1 MNKRR
6 VVITGLGALA
16 PNGNSVSDY
25 WNSLISG
32 RSGINHITS
41 FDTEN
46 LNVKIAGELSNFN
59 PEDHFDRKE
68 IRKLDPFTIY
78 HLVSSKEAISNSG
91 LNEDKLDLNRV
102 GVMIGSGVGGIQTL
116 EDQHGTYSSR
126 GQRRVSPFFVPRMI
140 ANIAAG
146 NLAIKYGFKGPNQ
159 TIISAC
165 ASGTDAIGLAS
176 RVIQY
181 GDADVMITGGTEAS
195 ITGLTISGFANIK
208 ALSTQNENPKTASKP
223 FDAMRDGFVLGEGSA
238 SIVLEELSHAKKRN
252 ANILAELVGY
262 GSTDDAFHITQ
273 PSAGGEGAIR
283 AMKNAI
289 SDANLS
295 IENIDYINAHGTSTP
310 FNDKTESAAI
320 SSLFGSHAKKLK
332 VSSTKS
338 MIGHALGA
346 SGALEAVACILALQ
360 NNILPPTINYK
371 NPDPECELDYV
382 PNNSQEFETNVAMSN
397 SFGFGGHNG
406 VILMKKWD
414 GEKN

>member
-16 PNGNSVSDY
+16 PNGNTVPQY
-25 WNSLISG
+25 WDALING
-32 RSGINHITS
+32 KSGIGYITA

-46 LNVKIAGELSNFN
+46 LSVKIAGELSDFE
-59 PEDHFDRKE
+59 PENHFDRKE
-68 IRKLDPFTIY
+68 LRKLDPFTIY
-78 HLVSSKEAISNSG
+78 HIVSSSEAISQA
-91 LNEDKLDLNRV
+91 KLIDNVDLDRV

-116 EDQHGTYSSR
+116 EDQCEVYNSR

-165 ASGTDAIGLAS
+165 ASGTDAIGLAT
-176 RVIQY
+176 RAIQY
-181 GDADVMITGGTEAS
+181 GDADVMVTGGTEAS
-195 ITGLTISGFANIK
+195 VTGLTISGFANIK
-208 ALSTQNENPKTASKP
+208 ALSTRNEDPESASRP
-223 FDAMRDGFVLGEGSA
+223 FDLERDGFVLGEGSA
-238 SIVLEELSHAKKRN
+238 TIILEELSHARKRGVE
-252 ANILAELVGY
+252 ILGELAGY

-273 PSAGGEGAIR
+273 PSEGGKGAIR

-289 SDANLS
+289 QDANLS
-295 IENIDYINAHGTSTP
+295 TQDIDYINAHGTSTP

-320 SSLFGSHAKKLK
+320 SSLFKETAEKLK

-338 MIGHALGA
+338 MVGHALGA
-346 SGALEAVACILALQ
+346 SGALEAIACIMAIQ
-360 NNILPPTINYK
+360 NDIVPPTINYTT
-371 NPDPECELDYV
+371 PDPECTLDYV
-382 PNNSQEFETNVAMSN
+382 PNESQQLTVNAALSN

-406 VILMKKWD
+406 VIAIKKWVED
-414 GEKN
+414 

>member
-25 WNSLISG
+25 WDSLISG

-91 LNEDKLDLNRV
+91 LNVDKLDLNRV

-382 PNNSQEFETNVAMSN
+382 PNNSQEFETNLAMSN

>member
-16 PNGNSVSDY
+16 PNGNSVPQY
-25 WNSLISG
+25 WDSLVSG
-32 RSGINHITS
+32 KSGIGYITA

-46 LNVKIAGELSNFN
+46 LSVKIAGELSNFDAQ
-59 PEDHFDRKE
+59 DHFDRKE
-68 IRKLDPFTIY
+68 LRKLDPFTVY
-78 HLVSSKEAISNSG
+78 HMVSSSEAITQAG
-91 LNEDKLDLNRV
+91 LTQNIDMDRV
-102 GVMIGSGVGGIQTL
+102 GVIIGSGVGGIQTL
-116 EDQHGTYSSR
+116 EDQCNTYSSR

-165 ASGTDAIGLAS
+165 ASGTDAIGLAA
-176 RVIQY
+176 RTIQY

-208 ALSTQNENPKTASKP
+208 ALSTRNEDPESASRP
-223 FDAMRDGFVLGEGSA
+223 FDAERDGFVLGEGSA
-238 SIVLEELSHAKKRN
+238 SIVLEELSHAEKRG
-252 ANILAELVGY
+252 ASILAEFVGY

-273 PSAGGEGAIR
+273 PSEGGKGAIK
-283 AMKNAI
+283 AMQNALD
-289 SDANLS
+289 DANLS
-295 IENIDYINAHGTSTP
+295 VNDIDYINAHGTSTP

-320 SSLFGSHAKKLK
+320 TSLFGDHTKKLK

-338 MIGHALGA
+338 MVGHALGA
-346 SGALEAVACILALQ
+346 SGALEAIACIQAIQ
-360 NNILPPTINYK
+360 NDILPPTINYN
-371 NPDPECELDYV
+371 NPDPECTLDYV
-382 PNNSQEFETNVAMSN
+382 PNNSQKSTINAAMSN

-406 VILMKKWD
+406 VIVIKKW
-414 GEKN
+414 GED

>member
-25 WNSLISG
+25 WDSLISG

-78 HLVSSKEAISNSG
+78 HLVSSKEAISNSE

-382 PNNSQEFETNVAMSN
+382 PNNSQEFETNLAMSN

>member
-16 PNGNSVSDY
+16 PNGNTVPQY
-25 WNSLISG
+25 WDSLING
-32 RSGINHITS
+32 KSGIGYITA

-46 LNVKIAGELSNFN
+46 LSVKIAGELSDFE
-59 PEDHFDRKE
+59 PENHFDRKE
-68 IRKLDPFTIY
+68 LRKLDPFTIY
-78 HLVSSKEAISNSG
+78 HIVSSSEAISQA
-91 LNEDKLDLNRV
+91 KLVDNVDLDRV

-116 EDQHGTYSSR
+116 EDQCEVYNSR

-165 ASGTDAIGLAS
+165 ASGTDAIGLAA
-176 RVIQY
+176 RAIQY
-181 GDADVMITGGTEAS
+181 GDADVMVTGGTEAS
-195 ITGLTISGFANIK
+195 VTGLTISGFANIK
-208 ALSTQNENPKTASKP
+208 ALSTRNEDPESASRP
-223 FDAMRDGFVLGEGSA
+223 FDSERDGFVLGEGSA
-238 SIVLEELSHAKKRN
+238 TIILEELSHARKRGVE
-252 ANILAELVGY
+252 ILGELAGY

-273 PSAGGEGAIR
+273 PSEGGKGAIR

-289 SDANLS
+289 QDANLS
-295 IENIDYINAHGTSTP
+295 TQDIDYINAHGTSTP

-320 SSLFGSHAKKLK
+320 SSLFKETAEKLK

-338 MIGHALGA
+338 MVGHALGA
-346 SGALEAVACILALQ
+346 SGALEAIACIMAIQ
-360 NNILPPTINYK
+360 NDIVPPTINYTT
-371 NPDPECELDYV
+371 PDPECTLDYV
-382 PNNSQEFETNVAMSN
+382 PNESQQLTVNAALSN

-406 VILMKKWD
+406 VIAIKKWVED
-414 GEKN
+414 

>member
-16 PNGNSVSDY
+16 PNGNSVPQY
-25 WNSLISG
+25 WGSLVSG
-32 RSGINHITS
+32 KSGIGYITA

-46 LNVKIAGELSNFN
+46 LSVKIAGELSNFDAQ
-59 PEDHFDRKE
+59 DHFDRKE
-68 IRKLDPFTIY
+68 LRKLDPFTVY
-78 HLVSSKEAISNSG
+78 HMVSSSEAITQAG
-91 LNEDKLDLNRV
+91 LTQNIDMDRV
-102 GVMIGSGVGGIQTL
+102 GVIIGSGVGGIQTL
-116 EDQHGTYSSR
+116 EDQCNTYLSR

-165 ASGTDAIGLAS
+165 ASGTDAIGLAA
-176 RVIQY
+176 RTIQY

-208 ALSTQNENPKTASKP
+208 ALSTRNEDPESASRP
-223 FDAMRDGFVLGEGSA
+223 FDAERDGFVLGEGSA
-238 SIVLEELSHAKKRN
+238 SIVLEELSHAEKRG
-252 ANILAELVGY
+252 ASILAELVGY

-273 PSAGGEGAIR
+273 PSEGGKGAIK
-283 AMKNAI
+283 AMQNALD
-289 SDANLS
+289 DANLS
-295 IENIDYINAHGTSTP
+295 VNDIDYINAHGTSTP

-320 SSLFGSHAKKLK
+320 ASLFGEHTKKLK

-338 MIGHALGA
+338 MVGHALGA
-346 SGALEAVACILALQ
+346 SGALEAIACIQAIQ
-360 NNILPPTINYK
+360 NDILPPTINYT
-371 NPDPECELDYV
+371 NPDPECTLDYV
-382 PNNSQEFETNVAMSN
+382 PNNSQKSTINAAMSN

-406 VILMKKWD
+406 VIVMKKW
-414 GEKN
+414 GED

>member
-16 PNGNSVSDY
+16 PNGNSVPEY
-25 WNSLISG
+25 WDSLISG
-32 RSGINHITS
+32 KSGIGYITA

-46 LNVKIAGELSNFN
+46 LSVKIAGELSNFD
-59 PEDHFDRKE
+59 PQDHFERKE
-68 IRKLDPFTIY
+68 LRKLDPFTVY
-78 HLVSSKEAISNSG
+78 HMVSSSEAITQAG
-91 LNEDKLDLNRV
+91 LTQNIDMDRV
-102 GVMIGSGVGGIQTL
+102 GVIIGSGVGGIQTL
-116 EDQHGTYSSR
+116 EDQCNIYSTR

-165 ASGTDAIGLAS
+165 ASGTDAIGLAA
-176 RVIQY
+176 RTIQY

-208 ALSTQNENPKTASKP
+208 ALSTRNEDPESASRP
-223 FDAMRDGFVLGEGSA
+223 FDAERDGFVLGEGSA
-238 SIVLEELSHAKKRN
+238 SIVLEELSHAEKRG
-252 ANILAELVGY
+252 ASILAELVGY

-273 PSAGGEGAIR
+273 PSEGGKGAIK
-283 AMKNAI
+283 AMQNALD
-289 SDANLS
+289 DANLS
-295 IENIDYINAHGTSTP
+295 VNDIDYINAHGTSTP

-320 SSLFGSHAKKLK
+320 ASLFGDHTKKLK

-338 MIGHALGA
+338 MVGHALGA
-346 SGALEAVACILALQ
+346 SGALEAIACIQAIQ
-360 NNILPPTINYK
+360 NDILPPTINYT
-371 NPDPECELDYV
+371 NSDPECTLDYV
-382 PNNSQEFETNVAMSN
+382 PNNSQESTINAAMSN

-406 VILMKKWD
+406 VIVIKKW
-414 GEKN
+414 GED

>member
-16 PNGNSVSDY
+16 PNGNSVPEY
-25 WNSLISG
+25 WDALISG
-32 RSGINHITS
+32 TSGIDHITY

-46 LNVKIAGELSNFN
+46 LSVKIAGELSNFN
-59 PEDHFDRKE
+59 PEDYFDKKE

-78 HLVSSKEAISNSG
+78 HLISSIEAISNSG
-91 LNEDKLDLNRV
+91 INEDNLDLNRV

-116 EDQHGTYSSR
+116 EEQHGTYKSR

-159 TIISAC
+159 TVISAC

-176 RVIQY
+176 RIIQY

-208 ALSTQNENPKTASKP
+208 ALSTQNDTPKTASKP

-238 SIVLEELSHAKKRN
+238 SIVLEELTHARKRN
-252 ANILAELVGY
+252 AHIIGELVGY

-283 AMKNAI
+283 AMKNAVL
-289 SDANLS
+289 DANLS
-295 IENIDYINAHGTSTP
+295 LNDVDYINAHGTSTP

-320 SSLFGSHAKKLK
+320 TSLFGEHAQKLK

-346 SGALEAVACILALQ
+346 SGALEAVACILAI
-360 NNILPPTINYK
+360 NHNILPPTINYK
-371 NPDPECELDYV
+371 DSDPECNLDYV
-382 PNNSQEFETNVAMSN
+382 PNNSQKSEVNIAMSN

-406 VILMKKWD
+406 VILLKKWS
-414 GEKN
+414 GK

>member
-16 PNGNSVSDY
+16 PNGNSVPEY
-25 WNSLISG
+25 WDALISG
-32 RSGINHITS
+32 TSGIDHITY

-46 LNVKIAGELSNFN
+46 LSVKIAGELSKFN
-59 PEDHFDRKE
+59 PEDYFDKKE

-78 HLVSSKEAISNSG
+78 HLISSAEAISNSG
-91 LNEDKLDLNRV
+91 INEDNLDLNRV

-116 EDQHGTYSSR
+116 EEQHGTYKSR

-159 TIISAC
+159 TVISAC

-176 RVIQY
+176 RIIQY

-208 ALSTQNENPKTASKP
+208 ALSTQNDTPKTASKP

-238 SIVLEELSHAKKRN
+238 SIVLEELTHARKRN
-252 ANILAELVGY
+252 AHILGELVGY

-283 AMKNAI
+283 AMKNAVL
-289 SDANLS
+289 DANLS
-295 IENIDYINAHGTSTP
+295 LNDVDYINAHGTSTP

-320 SSLFGSHAKKLK
+320 TSLFGEHAQKLK

-346 SGALEAVACILALQ
+346 SGALEAVACILAI
-360 NNILPPTINYK
+360 NHNILPPTINYK
-371 NPDPECELDYV
+371 DSDPECNLDYV
-382 PNNSQEFETNVAMSN
+382 PNNSQKSEVNIAMSN

-406 VILMKKWD
+406 VILLKKWS
-414 GEKN
+414 GK

>member
-25 WNSLISG
+25 WDSLISG

-371 NPDPECELDYV
+371 NPDPEWELDYV
-382 PNNSQEFETNVAMSN
+382 PNNSQEFETNLAMSN